1 MPDRDD
7 LRLTRRRAV
16 EALRNGVP
24 NQAAVEMLGCRQPAA
39 EAAFNERLAQAA
51 ESDESDGHSGAVSGV
66 LFSGNFGSGK
76 SHLLTHLERLAL
88 SQDFVCSR
96 VAVSKETPLYDLGKV
111 FKSAVENARMPGRQ
125 GRMIEELLSTVD
137 WTSER
142 SARFF
147 EWADALSR
155 AGGLSRMFPAS
166 LLVYERAGDPE
177 VNSRIESFW
186 AGDRIRV
193 ADINEGLR
201 QIGQKKNYSFR
212 APRAADLP
220 PQRLRF
226 ATALIRAAGY
236 RGWVIL
242 LDEIEVVGYYS
253 LLQRGRSYAELA
265 RWLEP
270 EAAGA
275 CPGLVAAGTVIDAF
289 YLDVISPDG
298 KQDCDYVKPKMDASR
313 YADLAARA
321 EAGMRLLD
329 DRRCIPL
336 ETPTDEDVQVTIE
349 KLRRIYSD
357 AYDWDAPAVTVTSGG
372 AGTRDRMRYWVRAS
386 IMEWDLMR
394 IYPGARP
401 EPVDGGFRH
410 TYKEN
415 ADLERASRDDSPD
428 AG

>member
-1 MPDRDD
+1 MADQHD
-7 LRLTRRRAV
+7 LELTRRRAL

-24 NQAAVEMLGCRQPAA
+24 NPAAVEILGCRQPAA
-39 EAAFNERLAQAA
+39 ESAFTERLTRAA
-51 ESDESDGHSGAVSGV
+51 ENDGRSGVMSGV

-88 SQDFVCSR
+88 SLGFVCSR

-111 FKSAVENARMPGRQ
+111 FKSAVQNARMPGRQ
-125 GRMIEELLSTVD
+125 GRMIEELASAMDWKSEPSAGFFQWTDREARAGRLST
-137 WTSER
+137 
-142 SARFF
+142 
-147 EWADALSR
+147 L
-155 AGGLSRMFPAS
+155 FPAS
-166 LLVYERAGDPE
+166 LLVYDRLGNPE
-177 VNSRIESFW
+177 INSRIESFW

-193 ADINEGLR
+193 ADVNEGLR

-242 LDEIEVVGYYS
+242 LDEIELIGYYS

-270 EAAGA
+270 AAGDA

-298 KQDCDYVKPKMDASR
+298 KQDCDYVGPRMEASR
-313 YADLAARA
+313 HADLAARA
-321 EAGMRLLD
+321 ETGMRLLHD
-329 DRRCIPL
+329 QRCIPL
-336 ETPTDEDVQVTIE
+336 ERPTDEDVTGTIE
-349 KLRRIYSD
+349 KLRRIYSE
-357 AYDWDAPAVTVTSGG
+357 AYHWEAPAVKVTSSR
-372 AGTRDRMRYWVRAS
+372 AGTQDRMRYWVRAS
-386 IMEWDLMR
+386 IIEWDLMR

-401 EPVDGGFRH
+401 DTVDGGFRH
-410 TYKEN
+410 TFKEN
-415 ADLERASRDDSPD
+415 TDLERASPDDPAD

>member
-1 MPDRDD
+1 MADRDD
-7 LRLTRRRAV
+7 LKLIRRRAL

-24 NQAAVEMLGCRQPAA
+24 NQAAVEILGCRQPAA
-39 EAAFNERLAQAA
+39 EAAFTERLTRAA
-51 ESDESDGHSGAVSGV
+51 ENDSRSGDVSGV

-88 SQDFVCSR
+88 SQGFVCSR
-96 VAVSKETPLYDLGKV
+96 VAISKETPLYDLGKV
-111 FKSAVENARMPGRQ
+111 FKSAVENARMPARQ
-125 GRMIEELLSTVD
+125 GRMIEELLSAVD
-137 WTSER
+137 WKCEQ

-147 EWADALSR
+147 QWADAASGTGELSR
-155 AGGLSRMFPAS
+155 LFPAT
-166 LLVYERAGDPE
+166 LLVYERLGDPE
-177 VNSRIESFW
+177 INSRIESFW
-186 AGDRIRV
+186 AGDRIRM
-193 ADINEGLR
+193 ADIKEGLR
-201 QIGQKKNYSFR
+201 QVGQKKNYSFR
-212 APRAADLP
+212 APTAAELP

-270 EAAGA
+270 AAGDV

-289 YLDVISPDG
+289 YLEVISPDG
-298 KQDCDYVKPKMDASR
+298 KQDGDYVRPKMEASR
-313 YADLAARA
+313 HADLAARA

-336 ETPTDEDVQVTIE
+336 EVPTDEDIRGTIE
-349 KLRRIYSD
+349 KLRRIYSE
-357 AYDWDAPAVTVTSGG
+357 AYDWEAPAVTVTSGG
-372 AGTRDRMRYWVRAS
+372 TGTRDRMRYWVRAS
-386 IMEWDLMR
+386 IIEWDLMR

-401 EPVDGGFRH
+401 ETVDGGFRH

-415 ADLERASRDDSPD
+415 TDLERASQDDPVD
-428 AG
+428 VG

>member
-1 MPDRDD
+1 MAERDD
-7 LRLTRRRAV
+7 LKLARRRAL

-24 NQAAVEMLGCRQPAA
+24 NRAAVEILGCRQPAA
-39 EAAFNERLAQAA
+39 EAAFEEQLTRAGNGDGR
-51 ESDESDGHSGAVSGV
+51 SDAVPGV

-88 SQDFVCSR
+88 SRDFVCSR
-96 VAVSKETPLYDLGKV
+96 VAISKETPLYDLGKV
-111 FKSAVENARMPGRQ
+111 FKSAVENARLPGRQ
-125 GRMIEELLSTVD
+125 GRMIEELLSAID
-137 WTSER
+137 WKSER

-147 EWADALSR
+147 EWADATSGT
-155 AGGLSRMFPAS
+155 GGISRMFPAS
-166 LLVYERAGDPE
+166 LLVYERLGDPE
-177 VNSRIESFW
+177 INSRIESFW

-201 QIGQKKNYSFR
+201 QIGQKKNYAFR

-242 LDEIEVVGYYS
+242 LDEIEVIGYYS

-270 EAAGA
+270 EPGDV

-298 KQDCDYVKPKMDASR
+298 EKQDCDYVGPKMQASR
-313 YADLAARA
+313 YAHLAPRA
-321 EAGMRLLD
+321 EAGMRLLHD
-329 DRRCIPL
+329 QHCIPL
-336 ETPTDEDVQVTIE
+336 EAPTGEHIRETIE
-349 KLRRIYSD
+349 KLRGIYSE
-357 AYDWDAPAVTVTSGG
+357 AYDWDAPTVAVASGVT
-372 AGTRDRMRYWVRAS
+372 GTRDRMRYWVRAS
-386 IMEWDLMR
+386 IIEWDLMR

-401 EPVDGGFRH
+401 ETVDGGFRH

-415 ADLERASRDDSPD
+415 TDLERTSQDDPVD
-428 AG
+428 MG

>member
-1 MPDRDD
+1 MTERSDPK
-7 LRLTRRRAV
+7 LAGRRAL

-24 NQAAVEMLGCRQPAA
+24 NQAAVEILGCRQPAA
-39 EAAFNERLAQAA
+39 ETAFTGRLTRAA
-51 ESDESDGHSGAVSGV
+51 ESDGRSGDVSGV

-88 SQDFVCSR
+88 SRGFVCSR
-96 VAVSKETPLYDLGKV
+96 VAISKETPLYDLGKV

-125 GRMIEELLSTVD
+125 GRMIEELLSALD
-137 WTSER
+137 WKSER

-147 EWADALSR
+147 QWADATSR
-155 AGGLSRMFPAS
+155 TAELSRMFPAS
-166 LLVYERAGDPE
+166 LLVYERLGDPE
-177 VNSRIESFW
+177 INSRIEAFW
-186 AGDRIRV
+186 AGDRIKM

-201 QIGQKKNYSFR
+201 QVGQKKNYYFR
-212 APRAADLP
+212 APTAAKLP

-265 RWLEP
+265 RWLAP
-270 EAAGA
+270 GAGDA

-289 YLDVISPDG
+289 HLEVISPDG
-298 KQDCDYVKPKMDASR
+298 KQDCDYVRPKMEASR

-329 DRRCIPL
+329 DRSCIPL
-336 ETPTDEDVQVTIE
+336 EAPTDEDVRGTIE

-357 AYDWDAPAVTVTSGG
+357 AYDWEAPTVTVTSGG
-372 AGTRDRMRYWVRAS
+372 AGTRERMRYWVRAS
-386 IMEWDLMR
+386 IIEWDLMR

-415 ADLERASRDDSPD
+415 TDLERTSQDDPAD

>member
-1 MPDRDD
+1 MTERSDPK
-7 LRLTRRRAV
+7 LAGRRAL

-24 NQAAVEMLGCRQPAA
+24 NQAAVEILGCRQPAA
-39 EAAFNERLAQAA
+39 ETAFTGRLTRAA
-51 ESDESDGHSGAVSGV
+51 ESDGRSGDVSGV

-88 SQDFVCSR
+88 SRGFVCSR
-96 VAVSKETPLYDLGKV
+96 VAISKETPLYDLGKV

-125 GRMIEELLSTVD
+125 GRMIEELLSALD
-137 WTSER
+137 WKSER

-147 EWADALSR
+147 QWADATSR
-155 AGGLSRMFPAS
+155 TAELSRMFPAS
-166 LLVYERAGDPE
+166 LLVYERLGDPE
-177 VNSRIESFW
+177 INSRIESFW

-193 ADINEGLR
+193 ADVNEGLR

-242 LDEIEVVGYYS
+242 LDEIELIGYYS

-270 EAAGA
+270 AAGDA

-298 KQDCDYVKPKMDASR
+298 KQDCDYVGPRMEASR
-313 YADLAARA
+313 HADLAARA
-321 EAGMRLLD
+321 ETGMRLLHD
-329 DRRCIPL
+329 QRCIPL
-336 ETPTDEDVQVTIE
+336 ERSH
-349 KLRRIYSD
+349 RRGCHWDHREAASD
-357 AYDWDAPAVTVTSGG
+357 LQRGLPLGG
-372 AGTRDRMRYWVRAS
+372 AGGEGDEQPRGNAEIGCATGFGHPSSSGTSCAS
-386 IMEWDLMR
+386 I
-394 IYPGARP
+394 PGARP
-401 EPVDGGFRH
+401 EHRGRRV
-410 TYKEN
+410 
-415 ADLERASRDDSPD
+415 SPHLQ
-428 AG
+428 GEHRPGTGIPG